1 MEPTRQAARQLA
13 QQGVIHITQK
23 GQVRP
28 LNKPHACNSCITAVR
43 QQGAQHAAAEALKA
57 TAGTAVY
64 QGCTAEA
71 PQQQP
76 HDGRLHVPSCL
87 QVVDPNNFKGPIR
100 LRLADTAAGTS
111 AQPGIAAFLQP
122 AATAAAVQKST

>member
-1 MEPTRQAARQLA
+1 MQGTDANLRRWRLLQLCPKGDWRSLMEPTRQAARQLA

-28 LNKPHACNSCITAVR
+28 LNKPYACNACVTAFKARSCKSPES
-43 QQGAQHAAAEALKA
+43 Q
-57 TAGTAVY
+57 AGTAVY

-76 HDGRLHVPSCL
+76 HG
-87 QVVDPNNFKGPIR
+87 G
-100 LRLADTAAGTS
+100 
-111 AQPGIAAFLQP
+111 
-122 AATAAAVQKST
+122 